1 MMLKQFMF
9 INSMGLI
16 SCLIVPASVHTCPIF
31 EHTLTEL
38 VNYCPIFEHTLTE
51 LVNYLTMIIKSKGVL
66 LMTLCIQFLV
76 KEDKLKV

>member
-16 SCLIVPASVHTCPIF
+16 SCLIVPASVHT
-31 EHTLTEL
+31 
-38 VNYCPIFEHTLTE
+38 CPIFEHTLTE